1 MALLWRN
8 GMSQVSKPPHSLSA
22 AFLAGAVLVLIAA
35 PEASA
40 DLFGGDLPLLS
51 TLVSQGVQQLSTA
64 TQVLRGVN
72 DEVAS
77 AQKLV
82 GFANQARTVFG
93 QFAHAR
99 VGDFGADG
107 LGLAPGTLPVSDKAR
122 LVSGVIPWA
131 RATGELKPS
140 GTQCISASGSSACRT
155 MHDAITPVDAQSALS
170 STFGP
175 ALHPDTR
182 AGDYEASRALSLA
195 DTHQQQESARAAA
208 SAAGRSAACASGSD
222 SAVCGLA
229 QTARQESQLDT
240 LNEQLAEG
248 NRLQATRLALQNA
261 ERKRA
266 LDEAQERTQAIA
278 EGAKALQPPGVSVS
292 GDGVSLIGG
301 N

>member
-8 GMSQVSKPPHSLSA
+8 DMSPSTKPRHSLSA
-22 AFLAGAVLVLIAA
+22 ALLAGAVLVLVAA

-51 TLVSQGVQQLSTA
+51 TLVSQGVQQMSTA

-82 GFANQARTVFG
+82 GFASQARTLFG

-107 LGLAPGTLPVSDKAR
+107 LGLATGTLATSDKTR
-122 LVSGVIPWA
+122 LLSGVTPWA

-140 GTQCISASGSSACRT
+140 GTQCVSASGSTACRS
-155 MHDAITPVDAQSALS
+155 MHEAITPQDAQAALS

-175 ALHPDTR
+175 ARHPETQ
-182 AGDYEASRALSLA
+182 AGDYEVSRALSLA
-195 DTHQQQESARAAA
+195 DTHQQQESSRAAV
-208 SAAGRSAACASGSD
+208 SAASRTAACATGSD

-248 NRLQATRLALQNA
+248 NRLQATQLALQNA
-261 ERKRA
+261 QRKRA
-266 LDEAQERTQAIA
+266 LDEAQERSQAIA
-278 EGAKALQPPGVSVS
+278 AGANALQPPGVSVS